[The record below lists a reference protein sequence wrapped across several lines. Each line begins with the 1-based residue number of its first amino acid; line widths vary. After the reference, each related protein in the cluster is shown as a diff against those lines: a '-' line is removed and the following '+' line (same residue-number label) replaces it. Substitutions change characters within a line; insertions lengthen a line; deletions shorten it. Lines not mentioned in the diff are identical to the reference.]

1 MNNNMRR
8 LEHVAQK
15 PLSIEREYMLDGRE
29 MLVIEGVK
37 YDADLLRA
45 FGDPAPDALYLIRR
59 DGERVSLTPIR
70 NAEEASEFFNET
82 LGQGDPAPTEDQTD
96 GL

>member
-1 MNNNMRR
+1 MNN
-8 LEHVAQK
+8 LIKQVPHVAQK
-15 PLSIEREYMLDGRE
+15 PLSIEREYMLNGLE
-29 MLVIEGVK
+29 LLVIEGVR
-37 YDADLLRA
+37 YDANVLRA
-45 FGDPAPDALYLIRR
+45 FADPAPDALYLIRR

-82 LGQGDPAPTEDQTD
+82 FGRVDPASTEDDQD